1 MSDSSITRRQLEEL
15 MMSLSF
21 NIHTNEDIQFLNQL
35 YNNNQADMYIFRL
48 TNTKK
53 YFESIIIPY
62 CKEHWKEIK
71 EVISDEN
78 IKNEFILNFGE
89 IPQMSQPQPSE
100 IPQMSQPQLSEIPEQ
115 EINVQQTND
124 NENNNSSIDEN
135 GGNSEED
142 NKGCCSCCCLC
153 LCRIVPGSRHREI
166 RTTRQTPSQS
176 SLTWRTIS
184 CGTGAST
191 WMPQW
196 QAQRQ
201 SQMSSSSSSS
211 SSSRRMTV
219 SITSSRN
226 ASRPQAGS
234 AM

>member
-1 MSDSSITRRQLEEL
+1 
-15 MMSLSF
+15 MSLSF

-124 NENNNSSIDEN
+124 NEKPKDINTLSLNSNVNEPLLEKSDEMEEN
-135 GGNSEED
+135 RKKRNSTSVSFCNFRVVGGVF
-142 NKGCCSCCCLC
+142 GGIGGIILIGFIIYCL
-153 LCRIVPGSRHREI
+153 
-166 RTTRQTPSQS
+166 TKK
-176 SLTWRTIS
+176 
-184 CGTGAST
+184 
-191 WMPQW
+191 
-196 QAQRQ
+196 
-201 SQMSSSSSSS
+201 
-211 SSSRRMTV
+211 
-219 SITSSRN
+219 
-226 ASRPQAGS
+226 
-234 AM
+234 